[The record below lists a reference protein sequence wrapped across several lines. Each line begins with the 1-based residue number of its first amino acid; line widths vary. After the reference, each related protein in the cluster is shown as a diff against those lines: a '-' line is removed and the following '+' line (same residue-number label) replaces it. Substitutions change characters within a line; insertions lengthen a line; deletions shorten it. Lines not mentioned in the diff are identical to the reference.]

1 MPIVTI
7 QQAKA
12 NVAHLI
18 QRTLAGEDIIVAK
31 GKNPVE
37 KNWPYFC
44 IQKRENLWRRERNR
58 EVYFSQF

>member
-1 MPIVTI
+1 MPIGTI

-12 NVAHLI
+12 NVAPLI

-31 GKNPVE
+31 GKTSR

-44 IQKRENLWRRERNR
+44 N
-58 EVYFSQF
+58 